1 VSLPC
6 GLGTYTT
13 NRPMNTHTTVVAT
26 YASHTDAEAA
36 VNELHT
42 SEFPMNTLSIVG
54 RDYQTDEHVLGYYTT
69 GDRMKY
75 WGGLG
80 AFWGGIWGMIFG
92 SGLFF
97 IPGVGPLLV
106 GGPLVGWIIA
116 ALESAIVVG
125 GLSAVGAGLYSQ
137 AIPKD
142 SVLKYET
149 DIKSGKYV
157 LIAHGTSEEAERARD
172 ILSTTNHESLDL
184 HQVSQKQKEPSLV
197 HA

>member
-1 VSLPC
+1 
-6 GLGTYTT
+6 
-13 NRPMNTHTTVVAT
+13 MNPHTTVVAT
-26 YASHTDAEAA
+26 FNSHTDAEAA

-42 SEFPMNTLSIVG
+42 SGFPMNTLSIVG

-80 AFWGGIWGMIFG
+80 AFWGGIWGIIFG

-137 AIPKD
+137 GIPKD
-142 SVLKYET
+142 SILKYET

-157 LIAHGTSEEAERARD
+157 LIAHGTAEEAERARD
-172 ILSTTNHESLDL
+172 IISTTNPESLDH
-184 HQVSQKQKEPSLV
+184 HQCSHEQKEPCLV